1 MPQHNT
7 LFLQMFSL
15 ILEKLHYANILVSAK
30 KYINLKEP
38 QTISIY

>member
-30 KYINLKEP
+30 KYNLKEP